1 MSEADFDELSSNFGL
16 RERRS
21 NSWSEQAQK
30 LMAEDDFDGAF
41 LFYWIAFNALYS
53 DERTIEYETGER
65 DAQIQFIKK
74 IHKLDRNHGRL
85 YDIFWAEFPNTIRVL
100 LSNRFIYGRYWR
112 EIRESEEESH
122 WAEQMRSASQ
132 SAMRSLK
139 TKGSAARGLGIV
151 FERLNVLRN
160 QLAHGSSTYGG
171 SLNREQVKTGAMFM
185 HKIVPIFQDIFREN
199 PETDWG
205 VPPYPP
211 QNR

>member
-1 MSEADFDELSSNFGL
+1 MSESDSDELSSNFGL

-21 NSWSEQAQK
+21 GSWSEQAQK
-30 LMAEDDFDGAF
+30 RMAEEDFDGAF

-53 DERTIEYETGER
+53 DERMIEYETGER
-65 DAQIQFIKK
+65 EAQIQFIKK
-74 IHKLDRNHGRL
+74 IHKLDRDLGRL
-85 YDIFWAEFPNTIRVL
+85 YDFFWAEFPNTIRVL
-100 LSNRFIYGRYWR
+100 LDNEFIYGRYWQ
-112 EIRESEEESH
+112 EIRESKEESD
-122 WAEQMRSASQ
+122 WADQMRSASRY
-132 SAMRSLK
+132 AMQSLK
-139 TKGSAARGLGIV
+139 TEGSAARGLGIV

-185 HKIVPIFQDIFREN
+185 HKIVPMFQEIFREN

-205 VPPYPP
+205 IPPYPP